1 MTRKS
6 YKRGEVARRVYKLLH
21 RNPDLTSKE
30 VAAQMPDVPKQT
42 VYSNISRMAQEG
54 KLASRGTKS
63 EVGPNGYSRT
73 HKTHHVKYN
82 TTPKRKP
89 KPKPKPKDRMTS
101 LNPKVK
107 DRMQPTPV
115 VETPEEIAARAAVE
129 EMLRDWAAD
138 EMDAPPME
146 PPKVVNIRPEPEGPT
161 TPTAEREVL
170 IMRHLTDI
178 YRGLNLLTEQQDALI
193 EVLKGTLADLAETKD
208 ELDRERQRRNW
219 WDKIKDLFA

>member
-1 MTRKS
+1 MTRNY

-30 VAAQMPDVPKQT
+30 VAAQMPDVPEQT

-54 KLASRGTKS
+54 KLASRGAKS

-73 HKTHHVKYN
+73 HKTYHVKYN
-82 TTPKRKP
+82 TTPKR

-129 EMLRDWAAD
+129 EMLRDWAGD
-138 EMDAPPME
+138 EMDAPPMD
-146 PPKVVNIRPEPEGPT
+146 PPKVVETQPVWQPMPPVSKAFEDAYSRLAILHTET
-161 TPTAEREVL
+161 MAE
-170 IMRHLTDI
+170 
-178 YRGLNLLTEQQDALI
+178 LTE
-193 EVLKGTLADLAETKD
+193 TKKQ
-208 ELDRERQRRNW
+208 LDRSSYIDCW
-219 WDKIKDLFA
+219 WCKLKRKFS